1 MKLKIINLE
10 VLKKQLKKLS
20 KHNDLIYN
28 HNHIINELIKDI
40 EEHGSISYIYHISYG
55 EDENGNKLK
64 GTCIFALDRFKI
76 LSDGNEKITFYYEG
90 MVV

>member
-1 MKLKIINLE
+1 MKLKIINLDI
-10 VLKKQLKKLS
+10 LKKQLKKLS

-28 HNHIINELIKDI
+28 HIHIINELTQHIK
-40 EEHGSISYIYHISYG
+40 EQESISYIYHISYG

-64 GTCIFALDRFKI
+64 GTCIFALDRFKT
-76 LSDGNEKITFYYEG
+76 LSDGNEKFTLYYEG